1 MPSSASA
8 VKDGK
13 VIVNFK
19 HTGDAPILRTA
30 KFKVPADAPFQTV
43 TALLRKALGLQA
55 QDPLVCARPPHACPL
70 LRSAQPRPNRRC
82 SSSTATAPLR
92 RPRTSS
98 SPTSPSASTWRACS
112 CSTTASPQRGAD
124 ANGRLE
130 RRASSQPAAAAGQGR
145 IIMADAWRGEAARR
159 AFHKLRS
166 SSTSRLPNRV
176 RHQLAGT
183 TPTTRCPSARGEAHR
198 CLQGGWLHSKVD
210 RSTGP

>member
-19 HTGDAPILRTA
+19 HTGDAPILRTT

-55 QDPLVCARPPHACPL
+55 QDPLVCARPQHRVPTAALCSHA
-70 LRSAQPRPNRRC
+70 ANVG

>member
-19 HTGDAPILRTA
+19 HTGDAPILRTT

-98 SPTSPSASTWRACS
+98 CPTSPSASTWRVCS

-130 RRASSQPAAAAGQGR
+130 RRGSSQPAAAAGQAR
-145 IIMADAWRGEAARR
+145 IIVWRTPGGEAARR

-166 SSTSRLPNRV
+166 SSTSHLPSR
-176 RHQLAGT
+176 AGWDHSDNAL
-183 TPTTRCPSARGEAHR
+183 PFRSWGGASMPARRMAPFQSG
-198 CLQGGWLHSKVD
+198 
-210 RSTGP
+210 